1 MIKPKIAIMVSGQ
14 LRDYNQNYNLWKESV
29 DILFKDFDYDLYGQ
43 TWQDQPTPINV
54 GEFVSFNKHDQNI
67 IFDTLVNGNIF
78 NKIPFNS
85 EWTNR
90 PEFRNTLMG
99 RGQTTLDQ
107 WLKDIITPAYSQIFG
122 LQLCSLGVNK
132 HYDMYVRYRWDNQI
146 ANWEYEDNADAW
158 HRTLLDFAKWDHSFK
173 HSITDERK
181 SVCTFTPGVF
191 HTDCRFIQDMC
202 FLYKNDLQNSL
213 NTDQFDWNYILTKI
227 VEKLQFSPTA
237 HELWAEFLIALNQ
250 SVLINGPMCVT
261 HSKDGLS
268 HYKPHK
274 QWNI

>member
-1 MIKPKIAIMVSGQ
+1 MVSGQ

-99 RGQTTLDQ
+99 RGYYYTSIQSNI
-107 WLKDIITPAYSQIFG
+107 WIT
-122 LQLCSLGVNK
+122 
-132 HYDMYVRYRWDNQI
+132 
-146 ANWEYEDNADAW
+146 
-158 HRTLLDFAKWDHSFK
+158 
-173 HSITDERK
+173 
-181 SVCTFTPGVF
+181 
-191 HTDCRFIQDMC
+191 
-202 FLYKNDLQNSL
+202 
-213 NTDQFDWNYILTKI
+213 I
-227 VEKLQFSPTA
+227 V
-237 HELWAEFLIALNQ
+237 
-250 SVLINGPMCVT
+250 
-261 HSKDGLS
+261 
-268 HYKPHK
+268 
-274 QWNI
+274 